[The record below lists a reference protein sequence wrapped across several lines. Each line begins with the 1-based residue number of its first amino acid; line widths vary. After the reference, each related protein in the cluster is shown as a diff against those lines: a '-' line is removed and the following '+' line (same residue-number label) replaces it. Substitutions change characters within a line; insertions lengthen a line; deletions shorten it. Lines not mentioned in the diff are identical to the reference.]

1 VKQITLST
9 VRKRAVWIALGA
21 LLVASLACGGG
32 GETPTLPPPE
42 PTAEP
47 TAEPEPT
54 EEVVIEPTKEM
65 APAEEEGSVGAAGE
79 GGGLDIANNSTAA
92 ICYLFGSLSTDTEWG
107 PNRLGDYPEGA
118 SDIILDG
125 ATYSITDVPAGT
137 YDLQVRDC
145 GGNILAEQGGVD
157 ITAAGVTWTLSGG
170 SILRFTNNS
179 ASDVC
184 GLYFSTADRDEW
196 GSNFM
201 KMFEYLGQDSK
212 VAAYNGYATVGIAP
226 GRYDLYAT
234 DCQGRRLFERYGLQV
249 ANGATVDWAVP

>member
-1 VKQITLST
+1 VKQITLSI

-21 LLVASLACGGG
+21 LLIAALACGGG

-54 EEVVIEPTKEM
+54 EEVAIEPTKEM
-65 APAEEEGSVGAAGE
+65 APEEEGSVETAVA
-79 GGGLDIANNSTAA
+79 GGLDIVNNSTAA

-107 PNRLGDYPEGA
+107 PNRLGDYPEGT

-145 GGNILAEQGGVD
+145 GGNILAEQGSVD
-157 ITAAGVTWTLSGG
+157 ITEAGVTWTLSGG
-170 SILRFTNNS
+170 SILRFTNS
-179 ASDVC
+179 SPSDVC
-184 GLYFSTADRDEW
+184 GLYFSSADREEW

-201 KMFEYLGQDSK
+201 KMFEYLGQDAS